1 MSIGSKGCSISFEEI
16 LGRVVRDPY
25 KKDRRMVDG
34 SYWVLLRD
42 VSNEGY
48 IRYVIKDVDGIF
60 VNEVP
65 EDSIFDDEVILNPVT
80 N

>member
-1 MSIGSKGCSISFEEI
+1 
-16 LGRVVRDPY
+16 
-25 KKDRRMVDG
+25 MVDG

-65 EDSIFDDEVILNPVT
+65 EDSIFDDEVKLNPVT